1 MRGVYFLSKGLVG
14 YLTFAFLTEVIGWS
28 SGNFNV
34 FFVLFECLV
43 LGESRKFL
51 VSGLKVSRFQVRY

>member
-1 MRGVYFLSKGLVG
+1 MTENTKQQDFIDHLSELRSKL
-14 YLTFAFLTEVIGWS
+14 LKSVIPS
-28 SGNFNV
+28 LINV